1 MSRIG
6 KSPIKLPK
14 GIKAN
19 IKDNKIFI
27 EGPHGKMDLNLKEGI
42 NLEVK
47 DGEILVTLSEKSK
60 LESSFHGLYR
70 ALINNMV
77 VGVNTG
83 FKKELVL
90 IGVGYRAQ
98 LKGNKIDFQLGF
110 SHPTEMDIPKGLKVN
125 INKSVE
131 IEIIGVDKQVVGEFA
146 AKIRSLK
153 PPEPYKG
160 KGIRYK
166 DEYVRKKDGKAAKAA
181 ATK

>member
-6 KSPIKLPK
+6 KSPIKMPK

-27 EGPHGKMDLNLKEGI
+27 EGPQGKMDLNLKEGI
-42 NLEVK
+42 NFEVK

-98 LKGNKIDFQLGF
+98 LKGNKI
-110 SHPTEMDIPKGLKVN
+110 
-125 INKSVE
+125 
-131 IEIIGVDKQVVGEFA
+131 
-146 AKIRSLK
+146 
-153 PPEPYKG
+153 
-160 KGIRYK
+160 
-166 DEYVRKKDGKAAKAA
+166 
-181 ATK
+181 